1 MNGICA
7 WTPANRAARGL
18 AVTLQT
24 FCPVVLLL
32 AMAGCKS
39 SPALLNDT
47 ARQGML
53 ALLMPSRIE
62 IVKPFTRLRSFD
74 SDDTPDGIEVLL
86 RAVNSLDNPGLMI
99 VGTIR
104 VELFKYVPASAN
116 QRGERVEQWTVD
128 LGSVQQQRKHW
139 NRLTQMY
146 ELRLGVNRAVI
157 PGTGRYVLAVTY
169 TSPLGDHLSDEY
181 VLGELRAS
189 SGR

>member
-1 MNGICA
+1 
-7 WTPANRAARGL
+7 
-18 AVTLQT
+18 
-24 FCPVVLLL
+24 
-32 AMAGCKS
+32 MAGCKS